1 MHAIRLA
8 PAALFGV
15 GALVLG
21 APAALTNYAGD
32 GGRDSGQR
40 ASFGVHVTPS
50 TVSAGG
56 RVSLQ
61 LNRDDGCRGAAT
73 VSSDVFDTVR
83 IPEGRDSV
91 AATVHRD
98 ARTQA
103 SYRVTF
109 DCDGTRGS
117 TELSIAGSRS
127 EEHGDGGTDT
137 RADGQSEG
145 RTDNQSEGRTDGH
158 TDGQSDSRTDEHADA
173 QSGSHTDAHADAQSG
188 SHTDAQSDDST
199 DERTDGRTDGGADG
213 GADGQSDS
221 RTDGREELNPQPLP
235 PDRGVRAGAGGSVGG
250 FDPKEIGL
258 GAALVV
264 ASVGT
269 AYRIARRRPDEG
281 GA

>member
-145 RTDNQSEGRTDGH
+145 RTDGH
-158 TDGQSDSRTDEHADA
+158 TDGQSDSHTDAHAND
-173 QSGSHTDAHADAQSG
+173 QSGSHTDD
-188 SHTDAQSDDST
+188 QSDDST

-213 GADGQSDS
+213 GVDGQSDS
-221 RTDGREELNPQPLP
+221 PTDGREELNPQPLP

-281 GA
+281 GEGGA

>member
-8 PAALFGV
+8 SAALLGI

-21 APAALTNYAGD
+21 APAALTDDQAD
-32 GGRDSGQR
+32 GGRDSGER

-56 RVSLQ
+56 RITLR

-98 ARTQA
+98 ASSQA

-109 DCDGTRGS
+109 DCDGAKGS
-117 TELSIAGSRS
+117 TELSIAGSQSEESRAAGRS
-127 EEHGDGGTDT
+127 EG
-137 RADGQSEG
+137 RADGQ
-145 RTDNQSEGRTDGH
+145 TEGRTDGRADGQTEGR
-158 TDGQSDSRTDEHADA
+158 TDGRTDEHADD
-173 QSGSHTDAHADAQSG
+173 QFDDRTDQRA
-188 SHTDAQSDDST
+188 
-199 DERTDGRTDGGADG
+199 DGRTDGGVDG
-213 GADGQSDS
+213 GVDGQSDS
-221 RTDGREELNPQPLP
+221 PTGGREELDPQPVP

-258 GAALVV
+258 GAALVLG
-264 ASVGT
+264 SVGT
-269 AYRIARRRPDEG
+269 AYGIARRRSGEGGEG

>member
-1 MHAIRLA
+1 MHVIRLA

-21 APAALTNYAGD
+21 APAALTDDQGD
-32 GGRDSGQR
+32 GSRDSGRR
-40 ASFGVHVTPS
+40 ASFDVHVTPS

-56 RVSLQ
+56 RVSLR
-61 LNRDDGCRGAAT
+61 LNRGDGCRGAAT

-127 EEHGDGGTDT
+127 EEHGDGGTDSL
-137 RADGQSEG
+137 AAGQSEG
-145 RTDNQSEGRTDGH
+145 RTDGR
-158 TDGQSDSRTDEHADA
+158 TDGQSDSHRDEHADD
-173 QSGSHTDAHADAQSG
+173 QSGSHTDGHAD
-188 SHTDAQSDDST
+188 DQSDGST
-199 DERTDGRTDGGADG
+199 DERTDGRTDGGVG
-213 GADGQSDS
+213 GQTDS
-221 RTDGREELNPQPLP
+221 RTDGREDLNPQPLP
-235 PDRGVRAGAGGSVGG
+235 LDRGVRAGAGGSVGG
-250 FDPKEIGL
+250 FDPKAIGL

-269 AYRIARRRPDEG
+269 AYHLARRRTGEDGED

>member
-8 PAALFGV
+8 SAALFGV

-21 APAALTNYAGD
+21 APAALTDDEAD
-32 GGRDSGQR
+32 GGRDNGQR
-40 ASFGVHVTPS
+40 ASLGVHVTPS

-61 LNRDDGCRGAAT
+61 VNRDDGCRGAAT

-98 ARTQA
+98 ARTQT

-117 TELSIAGSRS
+117 TELSIA
-127 EEHGDGGTDT
+127 
-137 RADGQSEG
+137 DGQSEG
-145 RTDNQSEGRTDGH
+145 RTD
-158 TDGQSDSRTDEHADA
+158 EHAD
-173 QSGSHTDAHADAQSG
+173 D
-188 SHTDAQSDDST
+188 QSDDSA
-199 DERTDGRTDGGADG
+199 DVLADGRTDGGADE
-213 GADGQSDS
+213 QSDS
-221 RTDGREELNPQPLP
+221 STDSSTDGREGLNPQPLP

-269 AYRIARRRPDEG
+269 AYRIACRRTGEGGEG

>member
-1 MHAIRLA
+1 MHAIRVA
-8 PAALFGV
+8 SAALLGV

-21 APAALTNYAGD
+21 APAALTDDEGD
-32 GGRDSGQR
+32 GGRDSGQHT
-40 ASFGVHVTPS
+40 SFGLHVTPS

-61 LNRDDGCRGAAT
+61 LNRAEGCRGAAT

-98 ARTQA
+98 ARTRA

-117 TELSIAGSRS
+117 TQLSIAAGQSQG
-127 EEHGDGGTDT
+127 HGDGGTDGDRT
-137 RADGQSEG
+137 EGRSDGLADGHSDG
-145 RTDNQSEGRTDGH
+145 RTDTE
-158 TDGQSDSRTDEHADA
+158 A
-173 QSGSHTDAHADAQSG
+173 
-188 SHTDAQSDDST
+188 
-199 DERTDGRTDGGADG
+199 DERTDGGTDSGTHDVV
-213 GADGQSDS
+213 DRQSDS
-221 RTDGREELNPQPLP
+221 GTGGREELNPQPLP

-264 ASVGT
+264 GSVGT
-269 AYRIARRRPDEG
+269 AYHIARRRADEG
-281 GA
+281 GADGA

>member
-8 PAALFGV
+8 SAALLGV

-21 APAALTNYAGD
+21 APAALTDDRAD
-32 GGRDSGQR
+32 GGRDSGR
-40 ASFGVHVTPS
+40 SASFGVHVTPS

-56 RVSLQ
+56 RVSLR

-83 IPEGRDSV
+83 IPAGRDSA

-109 DCDGTRGS
+109 DCDGTSGS
-117 TELSIAGSRS
+117 TELSIAGNRS
-127 EEHGDGGTDT
+127 EGHGDGGTDS
-137 RADGQSEG
+137 RADGQSEGHTDGRTDGQSEG
-145 RTDNQSEGRTDGH
+145 RTDSPTDEQA
-158 TDGQSDSRTDEHADA
+158 DDQFDDRTDERA
-173 QSGSHTDAHADAQSG
+173 
-188 SHTDAQSDDST
+188 
-199 DERTDGRTDGGADG
+199 DGRTDGGTDV

-221 RTDGREELNPQPLP
+221 RSDGRAELNPQPLP

-264 ASVGT
+264 GSVGT
-269 AYRIARRRPDEG
+269 AYRIARRRTGEGGEG

>member
-1 MHAIRLA
+1 MHAIRFA

-21 APAALTNYAGD
+21 APAALTNDAGD

-56 RVSLQ
+56 RVSLR

-145 RTDNQSEGRTDGH
+145 RTDD
-158 TDGQSDSRTDEHADA
+158 
-173 QSGSHTDAHADAQSG
+173 QSGSHTDAHAD
-188 SHTDAQSDDST
+188 DQSDDST

-213 GADGQSDS
+213 GVDGQSDS

-281 GA
+281 GEGDA